1 MKKHSQL
8 SLKDFQRIEKIDKL
22 LEKNKFIIFQ
32 SECLHFR
39 RKTKSNCRFGVKTM
53 KIHLTVTL
61 VGPFAL
67 DDEGNIIDTRNFELK
82 PQIVSEK
89 LAKLDLGELPKELED
104 MLKEHKKDQIV
115 VHNLNLNRI
124 LSAKKFNVVI
134 DYDDPVIDAFH
145 KNFIDNVQNL
155 GLFKTRKDYIRF
167 LREAMIRLT
176 RERVRQSAEK
186 RDGLIVHA
194 IETIDDLDKT
204 INLFSN
210 RLREFYGMHFPELV
224 DAIENHNTFAI
235 IVSRTGN
242 KSNIDK
248 KLLVDEISLPEK
260 KVEVLL
266 ASRKNSMGSPLLDQD
281 IIIIQ
286 DQATVIVELFKRR
299 QALEKWMEEAMTAIA
314 PNLCGVVNPLLG
326 ARLISLAGS
335 LKKLALC
342 PSSKIQILGAEKALY
357 RTIKTGASPPKHGVI
372 FQDSRLNQ
380 AKWWQRG
387 KIARAIS
394 GRLSI
399 AARMDFFEA
408 EDKSEKLANEVTEK
422 IAEVLEKYPDPPDRP
437 IRRDYSK
444 SRPPQRRG
452 PHKKKKR

>member
-1 MKKHSQL
+1 
-8 SLKDFQRIEKIDKL
+8 
-22 LEKNKFIIFQ
+22 
-32 SECLHFR
+32 
-39 RKTKSNCRFGVKTM
+39 M

-67 DDEGNIIDTRNFELK
+67 DDEGNIIDARNFELK
-82 PQIVSEK
+82 PQIVSDK
-89 LAKLDLGELPKELED
+89 LAKLDVGELPKELED
-104 MLKEHKKDQIV
+104 LLKDHKKDQFIV
-115 VHNLNLNRI
+115 QNLNLNRV
-124 LSAKKFNVVI
+124 LSSKGVNAVI
-134 DYDDPVIDAFH
+134 DYDDPVIDVFH
-145 KNFIDNVQNL
+145 KGFIDNVQNL
-155 GLFKTRKDYIRF
+155 GLFKSRKDYIRF
-167 LREAMIRLT
+167 LRQTIILLT
-176 RERVRQSAEK
+176 RERVRQAAEK

-224 DAIENHNTFAI
+224 DAIENHNTFAKV
-235 IVSRTGN
+235 VSETGN
-242 KSNIDK
+242 KSNISK
-248 KLLVDEISLPEK
+248 KLLVDEFSLPEK
-260 KVEVLL
+260 KAETLL
-266 ASRKNSMGSPLLDQD
+266 ASRNTSMGSPLLDQD
-281 IIIIQ
+281 ILIIQ

-314 PNLCGVVNPLLG
+314 PNMCGVVNALLG

-335 LKKLALC
+335 LRNLALC

-357 RTIKTGASPPKHGVI
+357 RTIKTGAPPPKHGVI

-408 EDKSEKLANEVTEK
+408 EDKSETLAKEVTEK
-422 IAEVLEKYPDPPDRP
+422 IAEVLAKYPDPPERP
-437 IRRDYSK
+437 IRRDHRKPKPYLRKGTQNRPK
-444 SRPPQRRG
+444 SSSSSN
-452 PHKKKKR
+452 KKR